1 MASDLGTDGRHS
13 MPEELLLS
21 FLVSATMGCVILC
34 FSLVLIF
41 HNFLL
46 GLLVPLLA
54 ATAMKASHWLL
65 ARYRPREVDPQHRA
79 IQESIVL
86 GGAISVA
93 IAFALSPHVH
103 LLDLFY
109 AGAATGALAALS
121 IGWEQLWVA
130 WERRAAR
137 KADLDAEKARRLAED
152 GDLVTA
158 QEMLEDALLTTELAF
173 GSHHQQV
180 AKLVTYLAEVMAA
193 QGHVA
198 ASTLMYKRSVEVY
211 EQLHPWT
218 HQIVFALDRYAEHLR
233 GQNDIDGA
241 MAVVER
247 SVIVSRQVHGEEAPT
262 ALCLLSLARLRAQRG
277 QTGPAC
283 KAAGKAASI
292 LAEKLGR
299 NHRDAMRARGL
310 FASQC
315 IAQGRLADG
324 QRIVGELLR
333 QRQLQVRQN
342 GYDSD
347 DLDLMLDLVVIH
359 RRSRAPEARQT
370 YAQALDVYRCWVG
383 PTYHRS
389 PELLDSLP
397 SFIASGGLADLAEFV
412 QVLSRGDS
420 FTARQTLRQKPELAT
435 QVDATGWTALQWSCF
450 FGQAEVVSTLLSLGA
465 DARHGQESGFPPIY
479 IAARWGRHRA
489 VADLIQNSE
498 GLDLDVQGADGS
510 RPIHAAVRSGDQL
523 TFDILLSR
531 KARIDLVDGKGW
543 SPLHEAAFR
552 GHRRFLAALISQGAD
567 LNAQAQ
573 PLEETPLHAAVKG
586 NSWLTA
592 ETLLLN
598 GADLTLC
605 DASGTSPFDLAQ
617 QLWHERVVAVMRPHA
632 GKAAESGARS

>member
-1 MASDLGTDGRHS
+1 
-13 MPEELLLS
+13 MPRITTPEHDRLMQESATARARAVVPTMPTEEQPYTPRGGFS
-21 FLVSATMGCVILC
+21 FFRDMFLVSATMGCVILC

-233 GQNDIDGA
+233 GQKHNKTEHA
-241 MAVVER
+241 KAVGGL
-247 SVIVSRQVHGEEAPT
+247 I
-262 ALCLLSLARLRAQRG
+262 AQRAKEH
-277 QTGPAC
+277 P
-283 KAAGKAASI
+283 
-292 LAEKLGR
+292 R
-299 NHRDAMRARGL
+299 N
-310 FASQC
+310 
-315 IAQGRLADG
+315 
-324 QRIVGELLR
+324 
-333 QRQLQVRQN
+333 
-342 GYDSD
+342 D
-347 DLDLMLDLVVIH
+347 D
-359 RRSRAPEARQT
+359 
-370 YAQALDVYRCWVG
+370 
-383 PTYHRS
+383 
-389 PELLDSLP
+389 
-397 SFIASGGLADLAEFV
+397 
-412 QVLSRGDS
+412 
-420 FTARQTLRQKPELAT
+420 
-435 QVDATGWTALQWSCF
+435 
-450 FGQAEVVSTLLSLGA
+450 
-465 DARHGQESGFPPIY
+465 
-479 IAARWGRHRA
+479 
-489 VADLIQNSE
+489 
-498 GLDLDVQGADGS
+498 
-510 RPIHAAVRSGDQL
+510 
-523 TFDILLSR
+523 
-531 KARIDLVDGKGW
+531 
-543 SPLHEAAFR
+543 
-552 GHRRFLAALISQGAD
+552 
-567 LNAQAQ
+567 
-573 PLEETPLHAAVKG
+573 
-586 NSWLTA
+586 
-592 ETLLLN
+592 
-598 GADLTLC
+598 
-605 DASGTSPFDLAQ
+605 PF
-617 QLWHERVVAVMRPHA
+617 
-632 GKAAESGARS
+632 